1 MNEITKNDNRPAVR
15 KPDPRE
21 VLDPK
26 KRTKICGLLSLGY
39 SRNMAAEYVGCDPST
54 ISRTAKRDEAFRSQ
68 LADAESETSIDAL
81 RLIRHT
87 GSQERYWRAAAWVL
101 ERRHPDEYGR
111 RAPNTFTGEQVI
123 RILERALEVL
133 MPSVPAWQ
141 VPEVMRD
148 FQEEFSDVAEKARLS
163 LPEYELED
171 ENEEHSEPPIEVK
184 QVDPQRIVN
193 QPQAPKSSPPM
204 AKALDAQDSH
214 VRASS
219 PPGQGSAPAHRLPPE
234 MAAVIA
240 DTGKRASCLDQFV
253 ERRPKAA
260 ATANGRQ

>member
-1 MNEITKNDNRPAVR
+1 MYRVKLFSLLLFQKGPSMNEIAKNDNRPAGR

-21 VLDPK
+21 VLDVK

-111 RAPNTFTGEQVI
+111 RAPNTFTGEQVM
-123 RILERALEVL
+123 RIL
-133 MPSVPAWQ
+133 
-141 VPEVMRD
+141 
-148 FQEEFSDVAEKARLS
+148 
-163 LPEYELED
+163 
-171 ENEEHSEPPIEVK
+171 
-184 QVDPQRIVN
+184 
-193 QPQAPKSSPPM
+193 
-204 AKALDAQDSH
+204 
-214 VRASS
+214 
-219 PPGQGSAPAHRLPPE
+219 
-234 MAAVIA
+234 
-240 DTGKRASCLDQFV
+240 
-253 ERRPKAA
+253 
-260 ATANGRQ
+260 